1 MNTRNTSFLT
11 RVGAVITLAAIFLV
25 PPLAIVRLIGRPWPS
40 WARLTDEFDAGRIT
54 TDTTMRI
61 AALASLVVWAWT
73 MLVII
78 RDVRIV
84 LRERRDAGYVAPA
97 APGSAGWVQRLVRIA
112 LAGSMTTA
120 ATVTALAPAASL
132 TLVQQFS
139 PLRADTPAP
148 MIVTELDEG
157 FAVATPEREVTTV
170 VATGRQTPLS
180 LAVDLGDETLR
191 DEIIALN
198 HSPEWSGGVFPAGM
212 EIRVPKV
219 EVVTETEVVAS
230 PASGAPATGAAIG
243 GTYVVQPGDGM
254 WDVAEALLGDG
265 SRHREL
271 ADSMR
276 GQEVALGVV
285 YDASTNVIHPGWQFT
300 NPFTA
305 QTPTAVAATAPAA
318 TTAHI
323 VKFGES
329 LSSIA
334 ERHYGSAD
342 QWTRLWE
349 ANRGAQM
356 SEGRTFDDPNLI
368 MPGWLL
374 QVPDVAPPDVSV
386 PAVAPVV
393 EQPVVE
399 QPVVE
404 SLPSDP
410 PTAELPPPDAALP
423 ASTLPVTT
431 TPITTTPV
439 TTTPVTTTPMPTAPP
454 ATAPANVTPVAR
466 PTVTPPADEAPSR
479 APLGAGLG
487 AAAMLAAGALGVVGA
502 RRRQQLRRAG
512 VTARL
517 AERTEPSVELE
528 STLRAVSASERLA
541 RLDMAIRVA
550 APLLTSQSSRV
561 LVALVATDGTVH
573 LVVDGA
579 AVPTSDLFEHDADLS
594 AWVVPATTTLESLVT
609 HPRAATQPS
618 PTLVLLGTS
627 GDDEVYVDLEAMG
640 LLAIDAEPEQAA
652 LISTALTA
660 SLAVSPLLEAGRLI
674 TAGFDTAAHLSN
686 LNAEHAGSPAE
697 ALAEAVAT
705 LGSTATMTK
714 SGSTTFALRSRERS
728 GEAWE
733 PVVVSIAGH
742 DVDHD
747 VAGQMMTVAGAGGHG
762 LAIVVDRYVDGAH
775 WVLRPVDGQFRLLPI
790 DLPVTP
796 IGLTTDEV
804 VLVQRLIDEASEPL
818 VEHAEVVP
826 LHVDN
831 EDPAPWIEPEW
842 SLVVR
847 LLGDVDV
854 VDVDGQSAPFE
865 RSKALELVVWLSQ
878 HREFPTRSKA
888 RAALWELDV
897 RDATFANVVSDARR
911 AMARLVPPPEGEEWI
926 GRTLTEHLPLHTRVL
941 TDAELLQAR
950 LDYVRGLPAMDV
962 VEVLR
967 PGLDMVSGLPFAGT
981 SYLWTDAEGLP
992 SALTLLATGAATVLG
1007 QAYLALGDTD
1017 GVFWATGQGLK
1028 VLAGHEELIG
1038 LRMRAHANA
1047 GDLAGV
1053 RREWEAY
1060 ERALHADQWSS
1071 GEPSPKLV
1079 ALRKSLLA
1087 PSLAG

>member
-11 RVGAVITLAAIFLV
+11 RVGAVITLAAISLV

-219 EVVTETEVVAS
+219 EVVTATEVVAS

-276 GQEVALGVV
+276 GQEVAPGVV

-305 QTPTAVAATAPAA
+305 QTPTAVAATAP
-318 TTAHI
+318 
-323 VKFGES
+323 S
-329 LSSIA
+329 
-334 ERHYGSAD
+334 SAD
-342 QWTRLWE
+342 H
-349 ANRGAQM
+349 
-356 SEGRTFDDPNLI
+356 
-368 MPGWLL
+368 
-374 QVPDVAPPDVSV
+374 
-386 PAVAPVV
+386 
-393 EQPVVE
+393 
-399 QPVVE
+399 
-404 SLPSDP
+404 
-410 PTAELPPPDAALP
+410 
-423 ASTLPVTT
+423 
-431 TPITTTPV
+431 
-439 TTTPVTTTPMPTAPP
+439 
-454 ATAPANVTPVAR
+454 
-466 PTVTPPADEAPSR
+466 
-479 APLGAGLG
+479 
-487 AAAMLAAGALGVVGA
+487 
-502 RRRQQLRRAG
+502 
-512 VTARL
+512 

-541 RLDMAIRVA
+541 RLDMAVRVA

-686 LNAEHAGSPAE
+686 LNAEHAGSPAD
-697 ALAEAVAT
+697 ALTEAVAT

-796 IGLTTDEV
+796 IGLTTDDV

-826 LHVDN
+826 LHVDD